1 MSVSH
6 SVLSAVFSDESPAY
20 RFPSEPNPG
29 DTVTVRIRVEKDS
42 ARRVILLMESLTV
55 GTLMVRV
62 MSDEFFDYYETGLI
76 CGETEVIY
84 RFLIECEDGTKLAYD
99 KSGVREDN
107 NAIPGFNPAYAFRF
121 IPGFH
126 VPGWAKGAVQY
137 QIFTDRFCNGD
148 PSNDI
153 VDNEYYYTIGH
164 AKHVADWDA
173 PPTDTDYRCF
183 YGGDIQGIINKLDY
197 LQDLGVEVLYLNP
210 IFVSPSSHKYDC
222 QDYEHIDPHF
232 GVITDDLDHV
242 MQAWEK
248 HNGYAPK
255 YIRRVTSME
264 NLEKSDNL
272 FATLCKELHKRGMRI
287 ILDGVF
293 NHCGSFN
300 KWMDHEGI
308 YLGKAGFQPGAFQSI
323 HSPYRSYFRFNDT
336 GNGRSPMY
344 EGWWGYSTLPKL
356 NYEDSPE
363 LCEDI
368 LKIAEKWLSPPY
380 CIDGWRLDV
389 AADLGHSTEFNHRF
403 WQLFRERV
411 KSVNPDA
418 LILAEHYGD
427 PSPWLNGKEW
437 DTVMNY
443 DAFMEPVTW
452 FLTGMEKHSDSY
464 RDDLYQNG
472 YAFFGIM
479 KDKMARFS
487 YPSLMCAMNELSNHD
502 HSRFLTRTNR
512 MIGRTTTLGSAAAG
526 AGINKG
532 VFREAVTIQMS
543 WPGAPTVYYA
553 DEAGQIGW
561 TDPDDRRTYPW
572 GHEDKSLIDLH
583 RTLIR
588 LRKELPVLKNGSLK
602 QLLAEYGRIAYARF
616 DRDTRC
622 IIAVNNTGG
631 WTDFRL
637 FVRDAGAKEKE
648 AFFRRIQTTQDY
660 HTTEPE
666 KTGTVTEGYL
676 SIDLAPFS
684 SIILCNIPGEIPDDE
699 TGDIPGT
706 PRAETLP
713 VQEPAAVPE
722 RQQTEAVPEKN
733 PAEEIPIPKRQPEE
747 IPVEQTTSEI
757 TDQESEEEVYG
768 TLPDEELPAEFIEAI
783 CQAGSPEIL

>member
-1 MSVSH
+1 MAVNSTILS
-6 SVLSAVFSDESPAY
+6 SVLSDETPNY

-29 DTVTVRIRVEKDS
+29 DTVTIRLRVALNS
-42 ARRVILLMESLTV
+42 AERVVLLFESLTV
-55 GTLMVRV
+55 GTLMTKVR
-62 MSDEFFDYYETGLI
+62 SDSFFDYYEAGIL
-76 CGETEVIY
+76 CNDSEVIY
-84 RFLIECEDGTKLAYD
+84 RFLIECADGTRIAYD
-99 KSGVREDN
+99 KSGIRTEEN
-107 NAIPGFNPAYAFRF
+107 RIPDFNPAYAFRF

-126 VPGWAKGAVQY
+126 VPDWAKCAVQY
-137 QIFTDRFCNGD
+137 QIFTDRFFNGD
-148 PSNDI
+148 PTNDV
-153 VDNEYYYTIGH
+153 VDNEYYYTVGH
-164 AKHVADWDA
+164 AKHIADWNA
-173 PPTDTDYRCF
+173 TPTDTDIRAF
-183 YGGDIQGIINKLDY
+183 YGGDLKGILDKLDY

-232 GVITDDLDHV
+232 GVITDDVDHV

-264 NLEKSDNL
+264 NLEKSDEL
-272 FATLCKELHKRGMRI
+272 FATLCQELHSRGMRI

-323 HSPYRSYFRFNDT
+323 HSPYRSYFRFNDSS
-336 GNGRSPMY
+336 NGRSPMY

-363 LCEDI
+363 LCEEI
-368 LKIAEKWLSPPY
+368 FRIAEKWLSPPY
-380 CIDGWRLDV
+380 SIDGWRLDV
-389 AADLGHSTEFNHRF
+389 AADLGHSPEFNHRF
-403 WQLFRERV
+403 WQDFRARV
-411 KSVNPDA
+411 KAVNPEA

-427 PSPWLNGKEW
+427 PSPWLNGREW
-437 DTVMNY
+437 DTIMNY

-464 RDDLYQNG
+464 RDDLFQNG
-472 YAFFGIM
+472 SAFFGIM
-479 KDKMARFS
+479 RDKMARLQ

-512 MIGRTTTLGSAAAG
+512 MIGRITTLGPAAAG

-553 DEAGQIGW
+553 DEAGQVGW

-572 GHEDKSLIDLH
+572 GHEDQSLIDLH
-583 RTLIR
+583 RDLIR
-588 LRKELPVLKNGSLK
+588 LRRELPVLRDGSIK
-602 QLLAEYGRIAYARF
+602 QLLADYGRIAYARF
-616 DRDTRC
+616 DGETRC

-637 FVRDAGAKEKE
+637 YARDAGALEKE
-648 AFFRRIQTTQDY
+648 AYYRRLQTTQET
-660 HTTEPE
+660 HATEPE
-666 KTGTVTEGYL
+666 KWGLVSDGFL
-676 SIDLAPFS
+676 AFDLPPFS
-684 SIILCNIPGEIPDDE
+684 SVILCN
-699 TGDIPGT
+699 
-706 PRAETLP
+706 R
-713 VQEPAAVPE
+713 
-722 RQQTEAVPEKN
+722 EA
-733 PAEEIPIPKRQPEE
+733 
-747 IPVEQTTSEI
+747 
-757 TDQESEEEVYG
+757 
-768 TLPDEELPAEFIEAI
+768 
-783 CQAGSPEIL
+783 